1 MQRLVRTPIP
11 LMRLY
16 HSRLGSPYTIG
27 CDSCCALLSFKITL
41 EKIQFT
47 VSFFFSDGL
56 LLAHC
61 DTSVQ
66 NGSLLATL

>member
-47 VSFFFSDGL
+47 VSFFFFRMDCYWHTVTPLSRME
-56 LLAHC
+56 AC
-61 DTSVQ
+61 
-66 NGSLLATL
+66 

>member
-47 VSFFFSDGL
+47 LSFFFQMDCYWHTVTPLSRME
-56 LLAHC
+56 AC
-61 DTSVQ
+61 
-66 NGSLLATL
+66 